1 MEEFWYCAKLCY
13 EDTDSFTIYIKTD
26 NIYRDIAEHVENRF
40 TTSNYEIES
49 NSIDRLSAK
58 GKNKKVI
65 ELMKDQIGGKTT
77 KTS

>member
-1 MEEFWYCAKLCY
+1 MQEFQYCAKLCY

-26 NIYRDIAEHVENRF
+26 DIYRDTAEHVENRF

-58 GKNKKVI
+58 GKNK
-65 ELMKDQIGGKTT
+65 
-77 KTS
+77 